1 MIKKTVFLLAAT
13 GLVFVNSG
21 CTSQK
26 TEDETQ
32 LIETADVDKI
42 EGDLELPEIQNDPAL
57 DMAFT
62 ETPLTETPLTET
74 PIIEGTNSID
84 GTLTTTETTT
94 TTTIDGYAPPV
105 VETTTTYTETPLTEA
120 PITETPIDTSYL
132 TETPVAT
139 NTTTTYSSS
148 YDSDELTET
157 PITDPAVVAAT
168 LQAAEKRA
176 TKSTAKKSSTST
188 VRTSTKSSGSTAK
201 ASTGGLK
208 KVALTTPYQGADGG
222 WINTV
227 YVVRPKETL
236 TDISMKIFASD
247 RSEDLKKIGEN
258 SFLKSRAP
266 RVGDK
271 IYYSSPNRPDDS
283 SRTMLYQEDMG
294 LVPETYVA
302 KKGDNLKKVSK
313 ELLGFDNAW
322 KEVWTSNSV
331 ESQGSLK
338 EGELLRYWAEAPAMA
353 ATLPPPLPPPT
364 TGASLVDPSQMPS
377 GADSGMGTLP
387 PPPADA
393 NANLPPPPTGTEM
406 PPMGTDGTDPM
417 AAGGVD
423 SFPPPPPVDEMAE
436 LPPPPPA
443 EDLQAAAPRKKIN
456 LDEEVAAEEGGLDSD
471 TMMSLGALGV
481 LVALLALVIIRRKKQ
496 KAAQL
501 QAEQEQQNNE
511 MNA

>member
-62 ETPLTETPLTET
+62 ETPLTETP
-74 PIIEGTNSID
+74 IIEGTNSID

-94 TTTIDGYAPPV
+94 VTTIDGYAPPV
-105 VETTTTYTETPLTEA
+105 VETTTTYTETP
-120 PITETPIDTSYL
+120 ITETQIDTSYL

-176 TKSTAKKSSTST
+176 TKSAAKKSSTST
-188 VRTSTKSSGSTAK
+188 VRSSTKSSGSTAK

-247 RSEDLKKIGEN
+247 RSADLKKIGEN

-283 SRTMLYQEDMG
+283 SRTLLYQEDMG

-331 ESQGSLK
+331 ESQASLK
-338 EGELLRYWAEAPAMA
+338 EGELLRYWVEAPTMA

-364 TGASLVDPSQMPS
+364 SGASLVDPSQMP
-377 GADSGMGTLP
+377 DSAGLGTALP

-393 NANLPPPPTGTEM
+393 NANLPPPPAGTEM
-406 PPMGTDGTDPM
+406 PPMGTDGMDPM

-423 SFPPPPPVDEMAE
+423 SFPPPPPPMDEVAE

-443 EDLQAAAPRKKIN
+443 EEPQEAAPRKKIN
-456 LDEEVAAEEGGLDSD
+456 LDEEVASEEGGLDSD